1 MQRTLKEYIGYFKP
15 ILSRTSFI
23 FPDEVIVSD
32 LSCSLI
38 IFLVSVYDSRGILII
53 PLHAP
58 SIILK
63 SNNLQDILSK
73 ILENNISHL
82 SLELYRI
89 SNRKPI
95 HRCFPLA
102 DLLTLGTAQGISH
115 S

>member
-1 MQRTLKEYIGYFKP
+1 MQRALKEYIGYFKP

-38 IFLVSVYDSRGILII
+38 IFLASVYDSRGTLRI
-53 PLHAP
+53 PLHTP
-58 SIILK
+58 STILK
-63 SNNLQDILSK
+63 SNNFQEILSK
-73 ILENNISHL
+73 ILEKNNSHL

-89 SNRKPI
+89 SNWKPI

-102 DLLTLGTAQGISH
+102 DLLTLGTTHGISH

>member
-1 MQRTLKEYIGYFKP
+1 MQRALIEYIGYFKP
-15 ILSRTSFI
+15 ILSRTNFI
-23 FPDEVIVSD
+23 FPDEVIVSN
-32 LSCSLI
+32 LSCPLI
-38 IFLVSVYDSRGILII
+38 IFLASLYDFRGTLRI
-53 PLHAP
+53 PLHTP

-102 DLLTLGTAQGISH
+102 DLLTLGTTHGISH